1 MKTHPNPCSTP
12 SPYTCPFFPLWRIL
26 NKIINPWETLR
37 IRVINKIKRFLN
49 TSRRLKCRSCY
60 SLMIML
66 LYWSVPGSHAVWR
79 PPSVESGIKHLL
91 MTEGDHHQVCPPLPL
106 VPEGRHLQ
114 SPQGLLVFEV
124 LCCGGKSFC
133 PARYPGDRSAEGSK
147 NRPEDVT
154 LQSKEH
160 LSFGLQ
166 YFAP

>member
-1 MKTHPNPCSTP
+1 
-12 SPYTCPFFPLWRIL
+12 
-26 NKIINPWETLR
+26 
-37 IRVINKIKRFLN
+37 
-49 TSRRLKCRSCY
+49 
-60 SLMIML
+60 
-66 LYWSVPGSHAVWR
+66 
-79 PPSVESGIKHLL
+79 